1 MTPIEGAIQDRI
13 RRDGPITVG
22 EYMAMALTY
31 PEHGYYR
38 RAERPGG
45 SPGADLLG
53 ADPLGAEGDFITAP
67 EICQVFGELVG
78 IWSVVTWLQTGAL
91 KPPRLVELGPGRG
104 TLMADALR
112 AARTAPGFLDSVEIH
127 LVETS
132 PALREAQ
139 RGTLETFAPQ
149 WHETL
154 ETVPEGPAI
163 FIANEFFDALPVEQ
177 FVRADGTWRRRL
189 VGLESN
195 IDTDGERLCFLVDED
210 YGDLPP
216 AIASRL
222 GDAPEGAVTEIN
234 PAARDAAA
242 SIGDRLARHGGAAL
256 IIDYGHVESAVG
268 DTLQAVSKH
277 RYHDPLD
284 TPGEADLTAH
294 VDFEALADAARA
306 MGAVAHG
313 PVTQREFLSRLGI
326 ETRVERLGAKARPD
340 QLVALKLAA
349 HRLIAPAEMGTLF
362 KVLALG
368 APGATVPAGF
378 EEEREAVSC

>member
-1 MTPIEGAIQDRI
+1 MTPIEGALRDRI
-13 RRDGPITVG
+13 HRDGPLTVG
-22 EYMAMALTY
+22 EYMALALGD

-38 RAERPGG
+38 RADTFG
-45 SPGADLLG
+45 
-53 ADPLGAEGDFITAP
+53 DPLGAGGDFVTAP

-78 IWSVVTWLQTGAL
+78 IWSVVTWLQAGGP

-112 AARTAPGFLDSVEIH
+112 AARTAPDFLDGVEIH

-139 RGTLETFAPQ
+139 RNTLEAFAPR
-149 WHETL
+149 WHDSL
-154 ETVPEGPAI
+154 DTVPEGPAI

-177 FVRADGTWRRRL
+177 FVRADGAWRRRL
-189 VGLESN
+189 VGLE
-195 IDTDGERLCFLVDED
+195 GERLCFLVDED
-210 YGDLPP
+210 YGDFPP
-216 AIASRL
+216 VTANRL
-222 GDAPEGAVTEIN
+222 GDAPDGAIAEIN

-242 SIGDRLARHGGAAL
+242 WIGGRLARHGGAAL
-256 IIDYGHVESAVG
+256 IVDYGHAESAVG

-277 RYHDPLD
+277 RYHDPLE

-294 VDFEALADAARA
+294 VDFEALADAATA
-306 MGAVAHG
+306 AGAVAHG
-313 PVTQREFLSRLGI
+313 PVTQGDFLSRLGI
-326 ETRVERLGAKARPD
+326 EARVQRLGAKARPD
-340 QLVALKLAA
+340 QLVELKLAA

-368 APGATVPAGF
+368 APGATAPAGF
-378 EEEREAVSC
+378 EDEREAVSC